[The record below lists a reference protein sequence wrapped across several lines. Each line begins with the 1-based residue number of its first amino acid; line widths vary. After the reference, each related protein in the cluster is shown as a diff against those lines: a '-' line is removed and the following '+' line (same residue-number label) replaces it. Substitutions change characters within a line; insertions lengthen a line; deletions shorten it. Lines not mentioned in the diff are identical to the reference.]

1 MRECMLQYIEQLKV
15 EYDQLS
21 FDPSLN
27 KARIAIRNE
36 IKSTR
41 CILVEDRMVQ
51 TWDSLSAVYNL
62 SDDRSD
68 RHQDELEELHRMSDS
83 NHQA

>member
-1 MRECMLQYIEQLKV
+1 MRECMLQYIEQLKG

-21 FDPSLN
+21 VDPSLN

-51 TWDSLSAVYNL
+51 T
-62 SDDRSD
+62 
-68 RHQDELEELHRMSDS
+68 
-83 NHQA
+83 